1 MVKLLYIFDLDGTLV
16 DAYSAIHKSLNATR
30 KKFSYPP
37 ISFKIVK
44 ETVGRGDA
52 LFIKA
57 FFKPEEVDAA
67 LKFYR
72 KIHAKYLKKYCR
84 ILPYGVSMLKQ
95 LKKQGKIAAIASN
108 RPKIYTDFIV
118 KKLGIYKYFK
128 KILCAD
134 EIDSLKPRPKI
145 LNLIVKYFKAKK
157 SQTVYI
163 GDMDID
169 LEAARR
175 AKIDAVFMAGG
186 SSPVTCAAKYKNKKI
201 AYSLKEVIG
210 LYE

>member
-1 MVKLLYIFDLDGTLV
+1 VQKLLYIFDLDGTLV
-16 DAYSAIHKSLNATR
+16 DAYQAIHKSLNRTR
-30 KKFSYPP
+30 KKFGYPDV
-37 ISFKIVK
+37 SFEIVK
-44 ETVGRGDA
+44 KTVGRGDA
-52 LFIKA
+52 LFIKV
-57 FFKPEEVDAA
+57 FFKPQEVDPA

-72 KIHAKYLKKYCR
+72 RIHIEDLKQYCR
-84 ILPYGVSMLKQ
+84 LLPYGLDLLKK
-95 LKKQGKIAAIASN
+95 LKKQGKIIAIASN
-108 RPKIYTDFIV
+108 RPKVYTEVII

-134 EIDSLKPRPKI
+134 QINSLKPRPKI
-145 LNLIVKYFKAKK
+145 LNLIIKQFKVKK

-169 LEAARR
+169 LEAGRR
-175 AKIDAVFMAGG
+175 AKIDTIFIAGG
-186 SSPVTCAAKYKNKKI
+186 SSPLSCAKNNKI